1 MEPASSRVFSRP
13 ELIEHLST
21 FLGSKALARL
31 SVTRS
36 GLDSVCSPILWRDID
51 FGHHWKDDREKEG
64 LARRAHHVRSLKIS
78 SAALVLFVNAIGGT
92 SDTLP
97 QRQRP
102 DWLPTPDPQSCLQ
115 DVCVSPMTQL
125 TRLECSLD
133 EGFISESLLSIP
145 GIVKYDDSEKFRQ
158 VCKLIELNPG
168 LVHSDR
174 THFNVEFDTYSGPW
188 VEAVT
193 TLFFSCPVSLE
204 SLLMK
209 SAWVATMIT
218 ELISLMEDLDSVD
231 CSFIMRDGPLGR
243 LRELE
248 LPILSPI
255 QLSDY
260 CRIMEQCP
268 NIDTLGLVSIDEV
281 CESIISELAPSV
293 KEYCQRI
300 RHIRVSD
307 ENAWLGVWNPLHI
320 LDGISSDLESLKI
333 EGYKEGRHHV
343 NRDNIISGILR
354 HGQTLKD
361 LRLIRCSI
369 LSDEIIQT
377 ILTSC
382 AALERLE
389 VDNRDQSAAC
399 LPELVASEW
408 ACTGLKHLA
417 MGISWGN
424 FDGSTPLHLPAYYL
438 WDSDR
443 PPSDRNDELWGL
455 LERLYRQIGS
465 LIELEVLD
473 LTAHV
478 SPLGG
483 NPYGPINS
491 FNPFRFMFA
500 SHRTF
505 RYSDRFPLLLSLDAH
520 ASGRQGYLNW
530 LSGLKN
536 LKELRGSV
544 HLGCPEVVM
553 ALRQKEAESG
563 YSGYI
568 VARPLFYDM
577 LLKQIPS
584 RKICFNKRV
593 LAISEKEYKITIA
606 TNYNY
611 VYEGDILVGVDSTYS
626 VVRQQ
631 IYERLEAEV
640 TLPKLDQE
648 DHPCS
653 CTCLVDQMNLT
664 LKGFPN

>member
-1 MEPASSRVFSRP
+1 
-13 ELIEHLST
+13 
-21 FLGSKALARL
+21 
-31 SVTRS
+31 
-36 GLDSVCSPILWRDID
+36 
-51 FGHHWKDDREKEG
+51 
-64 LARRAHHVRSLKIS
+64 
-78 SAALVLFVNAIGGT
+78 
-92 SDTLP
+92 
-97 QRQRP
+97 
-102 DWLPTPDPQSCLQ
+102 
-115 DVCVSPMTQL
+115 MTQL

-158 VCKLIELNPG
+158 
-168 LVHSDR
+168 SDR

-188 VEAVT
+188 VEAAT

-209 SAWVATMIT
+209 PAWAATMIT
-218 ELISLMEDLDSVD
+218 ELMSLMEDLDPVD
-231 CSFIMRDGPLGR
+231 CSSIMRDGPLGR

-248 LPILSPI
+248 LLILSPI

-293 KEYCQRI
+293 K
-300 RHIRVSD
+300 
-307 ENAWLGVWNPLHI
+307 N
-320 LDGISSDLESLKI
+320 SDLESLKI
-333 EGYKEGRHHV
+333 EGYKEGHHHV

-389 VDNRDQSAAC
+389 IDNRDQSAAC

-417 MGISWGN
+417 MGISWGS

-483 NPYGPINS
+483 NPN
-491 FNPFRFMFA
+491 
-500 SHRTF
+500 F

-553 ALRQKEAESG
+553 ALRQKEAEWVVSHWPKLKVLELIPNQDEVPGHVDG
-563 YSGYI
+563 YPH
-568 VARPLFYDM
+568 VNW
-577 LLKQIPS
+577 LLEQKPGVDLRSRYPS
-584 RKICFNKRV
+584 RGSWDVLWTDTELDRLVAESKR
-593 LAISEKEYKITIA
+593 T
-606 TNYNY
+606 
-611 VYEGDILVGVDSTYS
+611 G
-626 VVRQQ
+626 
-631 IYERLEAEV
+631 
-640 TLPKLDQE
+640 
-648 DHPCS
+648 
-653 CTCLVDQMNLT
+653 
-664 LKGFPN
+664 